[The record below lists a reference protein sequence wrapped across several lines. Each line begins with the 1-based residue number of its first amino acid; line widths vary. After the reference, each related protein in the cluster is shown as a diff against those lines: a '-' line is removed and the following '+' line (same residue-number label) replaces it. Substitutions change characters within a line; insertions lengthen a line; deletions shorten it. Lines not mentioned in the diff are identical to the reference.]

1 MAARIVNLE
10 VFRREYDD
18 DRTIG
23 DLYISEGDKP
33 AERGAWFCYTLEDKV
48 RGPGE
53 AKVYGET
60 AIPAGDYEV
69 VLGKSPSFR
78 RVLPRLLLV
87 EGFDGVL
94 LHGGNRPKDSLGCIL
109 VAFHK
114 ADEAGKTIIYN
125 SAEAALVEKLKG
137 ADLIRLRVH

>member
-1 MAARIVNLE
+1 MARIVNLE

-18 DRTIG
+18 DRTVG

-33 AERGAWFCYTLEDKV
+33 AQRGAWFCHTLEDKV
-48 RGPGE
+48 RAPGV
-53 AKVYGET
+53 KVYGET

-69 VLGKSPSFR
+69 VLAMSPKFKR
-78 RVLPRLLLV
+78 LLPRLLLV

-114 ADEAGKTIIYN
+114 GEENGKTIIYN
-125 SAEAALVEKLKG
+125 SAESALVAKLKG
-137 ADLIRLRVH
+137 ADMIRLRVH

>member
-1 MAARIVNLE
+1 MARIINLE

-18 DRTIG
+18 DRTVG

-33 AERGAWFCYTLEDKV
+33 AARGAWFCHTLEDKV
-48 RGPGE
+48 RAVGV
-53 AKVYGET
+53 KVYGDT

-69 VLGKSPSFR
+69 VLDKSPTFR

-87 EGFDGVL
+87 EGFEGVRI
-94 LHGGNRPKDSLGCIL
+94 HGGNRPKDTLGCIL

-114 ADEAGKTIIYN
+114 AEENGKTIIYN
-125 SAEAALVEKLKG
+125 SAEKALVEKLKG
-137 ADLIRLRVH
+137 ADMIRLRVH